1 MESHHD
7 HTTVRRP
14 PHEGRTGPRKPIIVG
29 LLLITLGAVFL
40 LHNLGTIDA
49 SALAPYWP
57 AGLII
62 IGITHFFG
70 HRHHEGSVRVASS
83 SRQALE

>member
-57 AGLII
+57 VGLII
-62 IGITHFFG
+62 IGVAHFFG
-70 HRHHEGSVRVASS
+70 HRHREASIGGALS
-83 SRQALE
+83 SHKALE